1 MQHPWMPLYIPDF
14 LSDTMHLSA
23 AETGAYLCLIMDY
36 WLHDGLPDDDHKLA
50 QIARVPVRSWRTMRP
65 TIEAFF
71 RPTWRHKRID
81 AELAKMVRISTKR
94 QEAASKAGT
103 VSAIKRATGTS
114 TPRTRNVHA
123 TSTQRAPDVNVT
135 HTQRAPDV
143 HHLTQEDITST
154 FVGAARASQ
163 NQQNPPENE
172 PNEAKQSAP
181 AAVAAPQGLA
191 EKAREAVQKS
201 TGIGS
206 GELVATMQ
214 AKGWVP

>member
-1 MQHPWMPLYIPDF
+1 MHHPWMPLYIPDF

-81 AELAKMVRISTKR
+81 AELAKMVRISTRRK
-94 QEAASKAGT
+94 EAASKAGT
-103 VSAIKRATGTS
+103 VSSIKRANGTS
-114 TPRTRNVHA
+114 TSRTRDVHA
-123 TSTQRAPDVNVT
+123 TSTS
-135 HTQRAPDV
+135 RAPDV
-143 HHLTQEDITST
+143 HHLNKESITST
-154 FVGAARASQ
+154 SVGTARASQ

-172 PNEAKQSAP
+172 ANQPKQP
-181 AAVAAPQGLA
+181 ASSVVAAPQGLA
-191 EKAREAVQKS
+191 EKAREALAKN

-214 AKGWVP
+214 AKGWVKP